1 MPTLPKLL
9 SAPLRHAT
17 ADRFELLEELGAGA
31 TGTVWRA
38 FDRQRGAEVAL
49 KVLHHFDSGVL
60 RRFKQEFRTLANLRH
75 PNVVRFHEL
84 FEIEDRLFFSME
96 LIHGVDLLCWVWGF
110 DDSGP
115 APDCAFE
122 EDTKPNA
129 LAVRGPKVDE
139 ARLRSVFA
147 QLTEGL
153 TYVHEAGYLHR
164 DLKPSN
170 LMVDRDG
177 HLRILDF
184 GLSAS
189 ILAPHSRELST
200 AVGTVAYMAPEVAEL
215 RQADVSADYY
225 GVGVLLYEALTGRTP
240 FGGDSVASL
249 LAAKAT
255 EDPPPPS
262 TVATDVPED
271 LERLCL
277 QLLARDVR
285 QRAGADDLRR
295 VFHVPRRPRA
305 RALTAEPMARG
316 SGSIAPVPVV
326 GRGHEVELMLGD
338 LTRTRTGGF
347 QCRMVVGSSGV
358 GKSALADAFS
368 RRAASG
374 SIVLHGRCLDREA
387 IPFRAVDE
395 MIDALS
401 SHLAMLPTSELAR
414 VRSQIT
420 TPLGPLLEMFP
431 VLRVLAA
438 RPDEVPA
445 LDVGSKRQAAFAALR
460 ELLTAVAITA
470 PTALIIDDLH
480 LADPDSLDLLQ
491 QVFRGRAAPPLLV
504 IGLAR
509 PGLVVDRLCA
519 EGARAGGHRLDL
531 GPLQGPEAE
540 LAARTLASYLE
551 VPLSDARSIAIDTGG
566 HPGFMYEILRRAEP
580 CAEDRAAGDSLPS
593 LAHALTGAI
602 SALSP
607 VARRVLELCTML
619 EGVCSVELAS
629 EVLETSPGEIAAALD
644 LLVDANLVVATGR
657 DREDV
662 FEFYHE
668 RIRDVAESALEV
680 EPAAA
685 LHRALAIAL
694 ERRDEVEP
702 LVLVRHW
709 MAAGDPERAARHRAR
724 VAAQAVASLE
734 LWRAAQ
740 LHEQSLATSLPLD
753 LERSV
758 RGELAKIYASLGRHD
773 ESAAQ
778 SLAAAR
784 LTTGTSALTLAHQ
797 AAEQLLC
804 AANIETGGQIIE
816 EVVGALGYAAPRGRL
831 PQLAALL
838 GGATLRALA
847 RRRFTPRP
855 AGDQRANLVVD
866 SLATA
871 AIRVGVLEPLRGRLY
886 QQRHLRAARALGDG
900 GRYSRALC
908 AEAVWSAAAGP
919 RRRPAV
925 DRLLTEATEVSSH
938 DPSPLRRGRLHLADA
953 MSSLLLGDLAR
964 ARTASDTA
972 LEVLARCGADSWWE
986 RRQARTFAVRAYWLV
1001 GDFAALRRGVL
1012 DWSHEAREQHDTFTY
1027 LMLTATTGNQ
1037 MWMVFND
1044 VSGAEAQLADAERQ
1058 WETQRI
1064 AQVRW
1069 HVAAARAALELYRRR
1084 PDKALAILDASE
1096 PSARRTGLGRIH
1108 ALHAAMVHLRL
1119 RVTLALAA
1127 SDSSARPAHLARAAA
1142 LGRKLDGLGSAWTSA
1157 LAQLAAAT
1165 HLEHQG
1171 ALAQAKAS
1179 YLRAEQ
1185 QLSAAQLGGYA
1196 AAARWRLAAMSGAE
1210 PATAT
1215 AKARAL
1221 GSEPLDPARFYAY
1234 LLGA

>member
-17 ADRFELLEELGAGA
+17 ADRFELREELGAGA

-110 DDSGP
+110 DDTGQ

-139 ARLRSVFA
+139 SRLRSVFA

-240 FGGDSVASL
+240 FGGDSVARL

-255 EDPPPPS
+255 EDPAPPS
-262 TVATDVPED
+262 TVAPDVPED
-271 LERLCL
+271 LDRVCL

-295 VFHVPRRPRA
+295 VFHVPRRA
-305 RALTAEPMARG
+305 RTLTGEPTARG

-326 GRGHEVELMLGD
+326 GRSHELELMLGD
-338 LTRTRTGGF
+338 LARTRTGGF
-347 QCRMVVGSSGV
+347 QCRMVVGSSGI

-368 RRAASG
+368 RRAAAG

-401 SHLAMLPTSELAR
+401 SHLAMLPASELAR

-420 TPLGPLLEMFP
+420 TPLGALLEMFP

-438 RPDEVPA
+438 QPGDEPA

-491 QVFRGRAAPPLLV
+491 QVFRGRAAPPLLM

-531 GPLQGPEAE
+531 GPLHGTEAE
-540 LAARTLASYLE
+540 LAARTLATYLE
-551 VPLSDARSIAIDTGG
+551 VPLSDARSIAIDTCG

-580 CAEDRAAGDSLPS
+580 SAEDRAAGDSLPS
-593 LAHALTGAI
+593 LTHALTGAI

-619 EGVCSVELAS
+619 ESVCSVELAS

-685 LHRALAIAL
+685 LHHALAVAL

-709 MAAGDPERAARHRAR
+709 MAAGDPERAALHRAR

-740 LHEQSLATSLPLD
+740 LHEQSLATSLPID

-778 SLAAAR
+778 ALAAAR
-784 LTTGTSALTLAHQ
+784 LTTGTSALALAHQ

-816 EVVGALGYAAPRGRL
+816 EVVGALGYSAPRGRL
-831 PQLAALL
+831 PQVAALL
-838 GGATLRALA
+838 AGATLHALA
-847 RRRFTPRP
+847 PRRFTPRP
-855 AGDQRANLVVD
+855 AGDPRADLVVD

-871 AIRVGVLEPLRGRLY
+871 AIRVGVLEPLRGRVY

-900 GRYSRALC
+900 GRYARALC

-919 RRRPAV
+919 RRRPTV
-925 DRLLTEATEVSSH
+925 DRLLKEATEVSSH
-938 DPSPLRRGRLHLADA
+938 DPSLLRRGRLHLADA

-964 ARTASDTA
+964 ARTASDAA
-972 LEVLARCGADSWWE
+972 LEVLARCGTDSWWE

-1012 DWSHEAREQHDTFTY
+1012 EWSNEAREQRDTFTY

-1037 MWMVFND
+1037 VWMVFND

-1069 HVAAARAALELYRRR
+1069 HVAAARAALELYRSR

-1096 PSARRTGLGRIH
+1096 PSARRAGLGRIQAMH
-1108 ALHAAMVHLRL
+1108 ASMLHLRL

-1127 SDSSARPAHLARAAA
+1127 SDSSARPTHLARAAA
-1142 LGRKLDGLGSAWTSA
+1142 LVRKLDGLGSAWTSA
-1157 LAQLAAAT
+1157 LAQLATAT

-1171 ALAQAKAS
+1171 ALGQARAS

-1215 AKARAL
+1215 TKARAL
-1221 GSEPLDPARFYAY
+1221 GAEPLDPARFYAY
-1234 LLGA
+1234 LLGS

>member
-1 MPTLPKLL
+1 MSTLPKLL
-9 SAPLRHAT
+9 SAPLRQAT
-17 ADRFELLEELGAGA
+17 ADRFDLIEELGAGA

-38 FDRQRGAEVAL
+38 VDRQRGAEVAL

-84 FEIEDRLFFSME
+84 FEVEDRLFFSME

-110 DDSGP
+110 DDTGLT
-115 APDCAFE
+115 PDCAFDD
-122 EDTKPNA
+122 DTKPNA

-139 ARLRSVFA
+139 SRLRSAFA

-170 LMVDRDG
+170 LIVDRDG

-189 ILAPHSRELST
+189 ILSPHSRELSA

-225 GVGVLLYEALTGRTP
+225 GVGILLYEALTGRTP
-240 FGGDSVASL
+240 FGGDSVARL

-255 EDPPPPS
+255 EDPAPPS
-262 TVATDVPED
+262 TVTPGVPED
-271 LERLCL
+271 LDRLCL
-277 QLLARDVR
+277 HLLARDVR
-285 QRAGADDLRR
+285 QRAGADELRR
-295 VFHVPRRPRA
+295 VFHVRRRGRA
-305 RALTAEPMARG
+305 GALTSEPLARG
-316 SGSIAPVPVV
+316 SGSIAPMPVV
-326 GRGHEVELMLGD
+326 GRNHEVDLMLTD
-338 LTRTRTGGF
+338 LARTRTAGF

-368 RRAASG
+368 RRAAAG

-395 MIDALS
+395 VIDALS
-401 SHLAMLPTSELAR
+401 SHLAMLPASELAR
-414 VRSQIT
+414 VRGQLTS
-420 TPLGPLLEMFP
+420 PLGPLLEMFP
-431 VLRVLAA
+431 VLRVLA
-438 RPDEVPA
+438 PPPNSEPP
-445 LDVGSKRQAAFAALR
+445 LDVGSKRQAAFAGLR
-460 ELLTAVAITA
+460 ELLTAVALTA
-470 PTALIIDDLH
+470 PMALVIDDLH

-491 QVFRGRAAPPLLV
+491 QVFRGRTAPPLLI

-519 EGARAGGHRLDL
+519 EGVRASGHRLDL
-531 GPLQGPEAE
+531 GPLQGPAAE
-540 LAARTLASYLE
+540 LAARTLATHLE

-580 CAEDRAAGDSLPS
+580 GAEDSMAGDSLPS

-602 SALSP
+602 SALTP

-629 EVLETSPGEIAAALD
+629 EVLDTSPGEIAAALD

-657 DREDV
+657 EGEDV
-662 FEFYHE
+662 FEVYHE
-668 RIRDVAESALEV
+668 RIRDVAESALDA
-680 EPAAA
+680 EPATA
-685 LHRALAIAL
+685 LHRALATAL

-702 LVLVRHW
+702 AALVRHW
-709 MAAGDPERAARHRAR
+709 MAAGEPERAALHRAR

-740 LHEQSLATSLPLD
+740 LHEQSLATSLPID
-753 LERSV
+753 LERAV
-758 RGELAKIYASLGRHD
+758 RGELAQLYASLGRHD

-784 LTTGTSALTLAHQ
+784 LATGTAALALSHQ

-804 AANIETGGQIIE
+804 AANIEAGGQVIE
-816 EVVGALGYAAPRGRL
+816 EVVGALGYGAPSGRL

-838 GGATLRALA
+838 GDAALHA
-847 RRRFTPRP
+847 LVPRRFKPRP
-855 AGDQRANLVVD
+855 SGDQRANLVVD
-866 SLATA
+866 ALATA
-871 AIRVGVLEPLRGRLY
+871 AIRVGVLEPLRGRVY

-900 GRYSRALC
+900 RRYARALC
-908 AEAVWSAAAGP
+908 AEAVWCASAGP
-919 RRRPAV
+919 RRRPRV
-925 DRLLTEATEVSSH
+925 DRLLAEATEVSR
-938 DPSPLRRGRLHLADA
+938 DDASPLRRGRLELAEA
-953 MSSLLLGDLAR
+953 MSSLLLGEPAR
-964 ARTASDTA
+964 ARAACDAA
-972 LEVLARCGADSWWE
+972 LETLARCGSESWWE

-1012 DWSHEAREQHDTFTY
+1012 DWSHEALEQQDAFTHV
-1027 LMLTATTGNQ
+1027 MLTATTGNQ
-1037 MWMVFND
+1037 IWLVFND
-1044 VSGAEAQLADAERQ
+1044 VAGAEAQLAEAERK

-1084 PDKALAILDASE
+1084 PDKALAILETSE
-1096 PSARRTGLGRIH
+1096 PAARRAGLGRVQ
-1108 ALHAAMVHLRL
+1108 ALHASMLHLRL
-1119 RVTLALAA
+1119 RVSLALAA
-1127 SDSSARPAHLARAAA
+1127 GDTRSAHLARAHA
-1142 LGRKLDGLGSAWTSA
+1142 LAGKLDGLGAAWSSA
-1157 LAQLAAAT
+1157 LAQLATAT
-1165 HLEHQG
+1165 YLEHHG
-1171 ALAQAKAS
+1171 ALPQARDT

-1185 QLSAAQLGGYA
+1185 QLTAAQLGGYA
-1196 AAARWRLAAMSGAE
+1196 AAARWRLAALPGAE
-1210 PATAT
+1210 PTTAV
-1215 AKARAL
+1215 ARARPL
-1221 GSEPLDPARFYAY
+1221 GAEPIDPARFYAY
-1234 LLGA
+1234 LLGC